1 MILACQL
8 TGIQR
13 VRLPHLIILVNCRV
27 FRYGTQQGLACA
39 LLAVQTDLMGRM
51 YTLMTSLKGE
61 TPTRYACLYL
71 GVYSPL

>member
-8 TGIQR
+8 TGIQQ
-13 VRLPHLIILVNCRV
+13 VRLPHLIIPVNCRV
-27 FRYGTQQGLACA
+27 LRYGTQQGLACA

-61 TPTRYACLYL
+61 MPTR
-71 GVYSPL
+71 